1 MSTNFPSSL
10 DNSTTLPVESST
22 TPLSTNH
29 TPSHQNLSDAVKAIE
44 AKVGVDSSAVTTS
57 HDYKLSEVTST
68 DKAVGKTATQ
78 TLTNKTL
85 TAPIIT
91 SPKITVGSDAVGDLH
106 YTSNVDGTQSRI
118 AKGNDNQILKMNG
131 STINWEDEAVLS
143 DASYATKGI
152 VQGLTDA
159 ATSGLTIASG
169 VISVNSGTSAN
180 KIVKLD
186 SNGYIPAVDGR
197 QLTNIM
203 QNPNVFEVVASGTTR
218 VNYSDSSSTT
228 FGAATTAYTKFKEI
242 VFTDVP
248 GTIRC
253 TWIVTIASGGTG
265 SPYSKIYVNGSAV
278 GAEKTT
284 SGAQTESS
292 ITVTTGDLIQV
303 YAHMTAGDTATY
315 NIDTFRLGYD
325 KQLKLSYS
333 TNTVNM

>member
-1 MSTNFPSSL
+1 MSFPIDSGVTYTTKTNNVDIINDS
-10 DNSTTLPVESST
+10 DVN
-22 TPLSTNH
+22 
-29 TPSHQNLSDAVKAIE
+29 NLQTEVTALKT
-44 AKVGVDSSAVTTS
+44 KVGVDGSAVTTT
-57 HDYKLSEVTST
+57 HDYKLGEITST

-85 TAPIIT
+85 T

-131 STINWEDEAVLS
+131 TSINWEDETVIT
-143 DASYATKGI
+143 DASYSTKGI

-169 VISVNSGTSAN
+169 VISVNSGTTAN

-197 QLTNIM
+197 QITNIM
-203 QNPNVFEVVASGTTR
+203 QNPNVFEVVASANTR
-218 VNYSDSSSTT
+218 GSYSDSATSTITVSTSS
-228 FGAATTAYTKFKEI
+228 YTKFKEI
-242 VFTDVP
+242 VFSDIP

-253 TWIVTIASGGTG
+253 TWTVGLVSGGTG
-265 SPYSKIYVNGSAV
+265 TIYTKIYKNGSAV
-278 GAEKTT
+278 GSEYN
-284 SGAQTESS
+284 GLGGQTESS
-292 ITVTTGDLIQV
+292 ISASTGDLIQI
-303 YAHMTAGDTATY
+303 YAYVQAASTSTF
-315 NIDTFRLGYD
+315 NISSFRLGYD

-333 TNTVNM
+333 TNTVNL